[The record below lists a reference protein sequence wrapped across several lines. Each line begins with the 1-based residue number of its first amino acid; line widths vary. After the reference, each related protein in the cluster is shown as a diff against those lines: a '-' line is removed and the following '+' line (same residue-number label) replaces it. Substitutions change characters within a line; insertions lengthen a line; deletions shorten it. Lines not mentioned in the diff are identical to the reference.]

1 MAAKTSEWRP
11 GPTVCRCCLSEG
23 CYKDISTEYFWMG
36 KREVYSEMLS
46 DTFDLSIS
54 YSKSGG
60 PNSASRLICE
70 PCIGRLRDAA
80 EFKRQ
85 VQECEKTFV
94 QCLDPVTALADM
106 QVTLE
111 LEKEVK
117 VEMVKEEKMRL
128 SDDDDYGA
136 HDYGDDDDDYDDL
149 DDQPLTKLASKIPK
163 KEDVDVLDLLDN
175 AKVTEKRKSSTK
187 VKGQPSKKSKCK
199 QTAGSSKQQKPEP
212 KKKKGE
218 RAQTENESSIK
229 IETTQNLHLDDTLKI
244 EKRRYQRSARA
255 EARFI
260 TKKNASALL
269 ECWSVT
275 PFRWKRNRFKC
286 AYCEDN
292 FTDCA
297 ELRAH
302 VMPCSMQHNTKD
314 IYSKFKEMTL
324 INVDITGASCKTCT
338 LPCRGVSDMRQHA
351 IDHGYDIDTS
361 HPDGVLPFC
370 LDKESWRCV
379 ICQETFNNFL
389 KLYEHMNV
397 HYQHYICATCGK
409 GYMTAPRL
417 RKHSEVHITGTF
429 PCDKCKRVFT
439 MRAARDYHKSHAHA
453 KGPRYECPQCN
464 MRFGGYYERMNHLN
478 EAHREKEVAYKCAHC
493 ELSFKTSGKR
503 ATHVKSV
510 HFPQQRNFACPFCKW
525 FFKTG
530 YELKRHIVRHT
541 GERNFCC
548 TLCGKTFPRN
558 RALRKHFKTHEDLN
572 CKWCGVMFNQKPLLM
587 EHFRTNHPEISDF
600 VISGLE
606 KI

>member
-212 KKKKGE
+212 KKKKGNRPTSIWQLTVAE
-218 RAQTENESSIK
+218 RNNAATFIQY
-229 IETTQNLHLDDTLKI
+229 TTVI
-244 EKRRYQRSARA
+244 P
-255 EARFI
+255 FVFMG
-260 TKKNASALL
+260 
-269 ECWSVT
+269 WS
-275 PFRWKRNRFKC
+275 FKC
-286 AYCEDN
+286 FYCAKYFSDVPSLLDHTSKHDVLNRDLILEKYISRGKRTLQVDISKLKCRLCDKVCPNLEDIRSHLIHDHEKHFRQASN
-292 FTDCA
+292 GMT
-297 ELRAH
+297 EYN
-302 VMPCSMQHNTKD
+302 ME
-314 IYSKFKEMTL
+314 SKNGYFVCHICNKEFPSFSL
-324 INVDITGASCKTCT
+324 INSHMNMHFGKVVCENCGAAFLNQHTLMKHREKHLQIKFSCQQCNK
-338 LPCRGVSDMRQHA
+338 V
-351 IDHGYDIDTS
+351 
-361 HPDGVLPFC
+361 
-370 LDKESWRCV
+370 
-379 ICQETFNNFL
+379 FL
-389 KLYEHMNV
+389 KRSQLKY
-397 HYQHYICATCGK
+397 
-409 GYMTAPRL
+409 
-417 RKHSEVHITGTF
+417 HSEVKHKGKVMMKKCNLCPETF
-429 PCDKCKRVFT
+429 KEHYGKMVHMKVAHGVVTTYQCHVCKTNFNSRRT
-439 MRAARDYHKSHAHA
+439 LTEHTTRYHT
-453 KGPRYECPQCN
+453 
-464 MRFGGYYERMNHLN
+464 
-478 EAHREKEVAYKCAHC
+478 EKFKC
-493 ELSFKTSGKR
+493 ELCSKCFSIESK
-503 ATHVKSV
+503 
-510 HFPQQRNFACPFCKW
+510 
-525 FFKTG
+525 
-530 YELKRHIVRHT
+530 LKQHMRGHT
-541 GERNFCC
+541 GERNFVCPIC
-548 TLCGKTFPRN
+548 KNAYMHSMT
-558 RALRKHFKTHEDLN
+558 LRKHMKTHEPIFKFS
-572 CKWCGVMFNQKPLLM
+572 CSECPTGFNNKDDY
-587 EHFRTNHPEISDF
+587 TNHVNEWHMFD
-600 VISGLE
+600 E
-606 KI
+606 ADD

>member
-212 KKKKGE
+212 KKKKAQSTEAPTTSKWAMTLAE
-218 RAQTENESSIK
+218 R
-229 IETTQNLHLDDTLKI
+229 
-244 EKRRYQRSARA
+244 
-255 EARFI
+255 
-260 TKKNASALL
+260 KNAAVLL
-269 ECWSVT
+269 QYTTVT
-275 PFRWKRNRFKC
+275 PFTYLIYPSSYKCLFCEEKYSELHTLLEHSRKHEIPEHDTILKEILKKGKKRIKVDISILECRVCRESFTSLECIQSHLTHVHEKEFTEAGNGMISFNLKTTNDCFKC
-286 AYCEDN
+286 HLCLKT
-292 FTDCA
+292 FQ
-297 ELRAH
+297 
-302 VMPCSMQHNTKD
+302 S
-314 IYSKFKEMTL
+314 FFL
-324 INVDITGASCKTCT
+324 INK
-338 LPCRGVSDMRQHA
+338 
-351 IDHGYDIDTS
+351 
-361 HPDGVLPFC
+361 
-370 LDKESWRCV
+370 
-379 ICQETFNNFL
+379 
-389 KLYEHMNV
+389 HMSV
-397 HYQHYICATCGK
+397 HYNNAVCDICGK
-409 GYMTAPRL
+409 GFLSYPRLLTHIESHKNGTYPCEKCPKTFPSISKLKYHNAKIHGTLIKMSKCHKCLQRFEHHYEKLKHLKQVHGISFTYTCDICKSTFKARYLLSMHVIKHHTQNIICEICNKTFSEPCQL
-417 RKHSEVHITGTF
+417 RKHMPVHTQERKYVC
-429 PCDKCKRVFT
+429 PACKKC
-439 MRAARDYHKSHAHA
+439 Y
-453 KGPRYECPQCN
+453 RYE
-464 MRFGGYYERMNHLN
+464 RTLKHHLKSKHN
-478 EAHREKEVAYKCAHC
+478 PDFKFTCSVCWTGFRDTVHYKIH
-493 ELSFKTSGKR
+493 R
-503 ATHVKSV
+503 ATH
-510 HFPQQRNFACPFCKW
+510 
-525 FFKTG
+525 
-530 YELKRHIVRHT
+530 I
-541 GERNFCC
+541 
-548 TLCGKTFPRN
+548 
-558 RALRKHFKTHEDLN
+558 
-572 CKWCGVMFNQKPLLM
+572 
-587 EHFRTNHPEISDF
+587 
-600 VISGLE
+600 
-606 KI
+606 

>member
-212 KKKKGE
+212 KKKKE
-218 RAQTENESSIK
+218 IA
-229 IETTQNLHLDDTLKI
+229 
-244 EKRRYQRSARA
+244 A
-255 EARFI
+255 EIGR
-260 TKKNASALL
+260 N
-269 ECWSVT
+269 
-275 PFRWKRNRFKC
+275 FR
-286 AYCEDN
+286 
-292 FTDCA
+292 
-297 ELRAH
+297 
-302 VMPCSMQHNTKD
+302 
-314 IYSKFKEMTL
+314 
-324 INVDITGASCKTCT
+324 
-338 LPCRGVSDMRQHA
+338 
-351 IDHGYDIDTS
+351 
-361 HPDGVLPFC
+361 VLPSF
-370 LDKESWRCV
+370 EMSM
-379 ICQETFNNFL
+379 T
-389 KLYEHMNV
+389 EHIRTR
-397 HYQHYICATCGK
+397 HYSLATNELLQC
-409 GYMTAPRL
+409 RW
-417 RKHSEVHITGTF
+417 HS
-429 PCDKCKRVFT
+429 
-439 MRAARDYHKSHAHA
+439 Y
-453 KGPRYECPQCN
+453 
-464 MRFGGYYERMNHLN
+464 
-478 EAHREKEVAYKCAHC
+478 
-493 ELSFKTSGKR
+493 
-503 ATHVKSV
+503 
-510 HFPQQRNFACPFCKW
+510 
-525 FFKTG
+525 
-530 YELKRHIVRHT
+530 KRHI
-541 GERNFCC
+541 ERRVAAPFH
-548 TLCGKTFPRN
+548 FPSN
-558 RALRKHFKTHEDLN
+558 RDLHFYNGTIQFMPSETPQRLPDHKFKL
-572 CKWCGVMFNQKPLLM
+572 KLGPGVDSRGQLPIPQELM
-587 EHFRTNHPEISDF
+587 MKRGQHYKQDGGRFKVKQE
-600 VISGLE
+600 
-606 KI
+606 